1 MTRFDDRADAGRRLA
16 RRLARYAEETPVVV
30 ALPRGGVP
38 VGYEIARALH
48 APLDIMVVRKIGA
61 PGEREL
67 GIGALVDGDH
77 PETVFNED
85 LLRTIRVSRE
95 YLDREIAAEVK
106 EIHRRESV
114 YRRGH
119 PAIALAERTAL
130 VVDDGI
136 ATGGSIRAAL
146 RGVRRRGA
154 RKIVLAVPVAAAE
167 TLRTLRADVDEIEC
181 LETPEYFGAIG
192 EFYRD
197 FSQTSDEEVIE
208 LLDRARGIRHDDGRA
223 GRHA

>member
-1 MTRFDDRADAGRRLA
+1 MTRFADRADAGKRLA
-16 RRLARYAEETPVVV
+16 RRLARYAEQAPVVI

-38 VGYEIARALH
+38 VGYEIASALH

-77 PETVFNED
+77 PETVLNED
-85 LLRTIRVSRE
+85 LLRTIGVSRE

-119 PAIALAERTAL
+119 PAIPLARRTVL

-146 RGVRRRGA
+146 RGVRRRGVH
-154 RKIVLAVPVAAAE
+154 KIVLAVPVAAVE
-167 TLRTLRADVDEIEC
+167 TLRMLRADVDEIEC
-181 LETPEYFGAIG
+181 LQTPEYFGAIG

-208 LLDRARGIRHDDGRA
+208 LLDRARGIRDEAERA
-223 GRHA
+223 GRRA